1 MALVCPNPRERL
13 GPATTVLPGAVG
25 ACTHYV
31 DLPGFR
37 NTSISGGES
46 RMTDH
51 HHHSLRNPC
60 HSCSEAGGRD
70 DRRVL
75 EAHIRGSQQVD
86 DHAGSSH
93 LPDLDFTVGSKW
105 NSNSI
110 PPSVPISSWS
120 SYMTSSSG
128 SFPTSSTDWAVPSL
142 GAPFPG
148 SDVASFHADLGS
160 GLSPN
165 NFSGGLP
172 LQIQAGSSGGSF
184 FASGQVQQMTYQ
196 NQQTLINT
204 VTPRDS
210 WEKIEDAAGPSTHQH
225 QMQMPAQYEN
235 PMHGSSVYTSYG
247 AGGQS
252 AREDVKDQFATM
264 DEDSVSQ
271 WVDVMITEMMEAM
284 PGVPIEHLFTNLSEV
299 LAPCNVQIERV
310 IGSRF
315 QSLFGAGAPG
325 VVRSQNL
332 IPPPGP
338 SRAGKRSRD
347 KCDVNAHPAHNADQ
361 WGSLRN
367 VDSPRTSTFH
377 AAGARTHVMG
387 SQSPA
392 PPQARETELLYARSQ
407 TNVQTIDNL
416 QLSLEPADERN
427 LRHLHSADQFAHQ
440 VHRDSPKLN
449 SLHHQYHHQHQQQQ
463 SHQLP
468 HHRQLGAKP
477 VPTFPHDFTSTQS
490 AVAAQY
496 PSHSVTRGYQGI
508 AAPSIS
514 PHNAP
519 EARAAPRI
527 APRPQTEAAVSNVSD
542 EEGLQL
548 LALLLQ
554 CAEAVSADNYE
565 EANTILPQLSELATP
580 YGTSVQRVVA
590 YFAEGMA
597 SRLVTS
603 CLGMCS
609 PLPGKQLVS
618 NQNFV
623 SAIQVFNEICPFVKF
638 SHFTANQAITEAFEG
653 MNNVHI
659 IDIDIMH
666 GLQWPGL
673 FHILAKRPGG
683 PPHVHITGLGTSVET
698 LEATGKRLI
707 DFAASLRI
715 SFEFTAVADKIGNV
729 DPASLKVEY
738 QDALAVH
745 WMHHSLYDVTG
756 SDPETLS
763 LIQKLAPKVITVVEQ
778 DLRHGGTF
786 LSRFVEALHYY
797 SALFDS
803 LGASYPSDSA
813 ERHMVEQQLLS
824 CEIKNILAVG
834 GPART
839 GQVKFEHW
847 LDELSKA
854 GFKPVPLSGKAA
866 HQAALLL
873 GLYPCEGYT
882 LLEHRGTL
890 KLGWKDLCLFTA
902 SAWTCE

>member
-13 GPATTVLPGAVG
+13 GPATTALPGAGG
-25 ACTHYV
+25 ACTQYV

-37 NTSISGGES
+37 NSNTTTGGES

-60 HSCSEAGGRD
+60 HSCSEAGGPG
-70 DRRVL
+70 DRRGL
-75 EAHIRGSQQVD
+75 EAHLRGSHGQQVE
-86 DHAGSSH
+86 DHAGRRN
-93 LPDLDFTVGSKW
+93 LPDLDFSVGSKW
-105 NSNSI
+105 NANSM
-110 PPSVPISSWS
+110 PPAVPISSWPT
-120 SYMTSSSG
+120 SYMTSSSS
-128 SFPTSSTDWAVPSL
+128 SFPTSSADWAVPSL

-148 SDVASFHADLGS
+148 SDVGTFHSELSS

-165 NFSGGLP
+165 DFP
-172 LQIQAGSSGGSF
+172 LQLQGGGSF
-184 FASGQVQQMTYQ
+184 FPGSGQVHQMTYQ
-196 NQQTLINT
+196 NQGTLVNA

-210 WEKIEDAAGPSTHQH
+210 WGKIEDAAGPSTHQH
-225 QMQMPAQYEN
+225 QMQQLSAQYEN
-235 PMHGSSVYTSYG
+235 PMHGSSAYASYG
-247 AGGQS
+247 ASGQS
-252 AREDVKDQFATM
+252 AREAVKEQFATM
-264 DEDSVSQ
+264 DEDGVAQ

-299 LAPCNVQIERV
+299 LAPCNVHIERV

-315 QSLFGAGAPG
+315 QALFGGG
-325 VVRSQNL
+325 VRSQNS
-332 IPPPGP
+332 IPPSGP
-338 SRAGKRSRD
+338 SRVGKRARE
-347 KCDVNAHPAHNADQ
+347 KCDVDADALNGDQ
-361 WGSLRN
+361 WGFNVKTSTLLRS
-367 VDSPRTSTFH
+367 VDSRRPSEFH
-377 AAGARTHVMG
+377 DGVARHHVRPENVGLMA
-387 SQSPA
+387 A
-392 PPQARETELLYARSQ
+392 PPHFARPQ
-407 TNVQTIDNL
+407 NVSTIDNL

-427 LRHLHSADQFAHQ
+427 LRHLHAADQFAHQ
-440 VHRDSPKLN
+440 VHREPPKLTA
-449 SLHHQYHHQHQQQQ
+449 LHHQYNLHQQH
-463 SHQLP
+463 SHQQP
-468 HHRQLGAKP
+468 HHRHPEPKP
-477 VPTFPHDFTSTQS
+477 GPAFPQDFTMQS
-490 AVAAQY
+490 AGTAALY
-496 PSHSVTRGYQGI
+496 SGSHSVTRGYEDI
-508 AAPSIS
+508 AMPSIPLQV
-514 PHNAP
+514 PH
-519 EARAAPRI
+519 APR
-527 APRPQTEAAVSNVSD
+527 ATPRPQTEAAASNASD

-554 CAEAVSADNYE
+554 CAEAVSADNYD

-603 CLGMCS
+603 CLGICS

-618 NQNFV
+618 NQSFV

-698 LEATGKRLI
+698 LEATGKRLV

-715 SFEFTAVADKIGNV
+715 PFEFTAVADKIGNV
-729 DPASLKVEY
+729 DPAQLKVEY

-803 LGASYPSDSA
+803 LGASYPGDSP

-834 GPART
+834 GPARS

-854 GFKPVPLSGKAA
+854 GFKPVSLSGKAA